1 MKKNTKIV
9 ASISDRR
16 CSIDFI
22 RDLYNAGMN
31 VVRMNTAHATKEGFD
46 EIISNVRTVSDKIA
60 ILIDTKGPEVRTL
73 ASDKE
78 YLEFKTG
85 DIVKIKGGQE
95 GITSKEC
102 IYVSYPNF
110 VDDLSVGKQI
120 LIDDGDMEL
129 IVKEK
134 HADELVCEVC
144 NDSNLGNR
152 KSVNVPGVRINLPS
166 LTEKDRNNILY
177 AIEKNIDFIAHS
189 FVRNA
194 QDVLDIKK
202 ILDEHNSPIK
212 IIAKIENQ
220 EGVDNIDSIL
230 EVADGVMVARGDLG
244 IEIPQERIP
253 GIQRMLI
260 RKCIFT
266 RKPVIVATQML
277 HTMIDHPRPT
287 RAEITDIANAVLS
300 STDALMLSGETA
312 YGKYPVE
319 AVKTMSKVAIETEQ
333 YKTKDDEMKI
343 PLVENYTDV
352 SSFLAKQAV
361 KATQKMKVRG
371 IITDSYTGN
380 TARSVASH
388 RGKYPVYALCFNKTT
403 MRQLALSYGITPYY
417 LEGKDNAREYLKE
430 ALQQLVANHDL
441 QPDDMVAYL
450 NGSFND
456 NSGTTFLEINR
467 ISTVLEKFNDYT
479 LPSFEQR

>member
-16 CSIDFI
+16 CSVDFI
-22 RDLYNAGMN
+22 RELYEAGMN
-31 VVRMNTAHATKEGFD
+31 VVRMNTAHASKEGFD
-46 EIISNVRTVSDKIA
+46 EIIKNVRTVSDQIA
-60 ILIDTKGPEVRTL
+60 ILIDTKGPEVRTI
-73 ASDKE
+73 ASNQDSI
-78 YLEFKTG
+78 EFKTG
-85 DIVKIKGGQE
+85 DIVKIKGSTE
-95 GITSKEC
+95 GTTTKEC
-102 IYVSYPNF
+102 IYVSYTKF
-110 VDDLSVGKQI
+110 VEDLSVGKQI

-134 HADELVCEVC
+134 NNDELVCEVC
-144 NDSNLGNR
+144 NDAVLGNR

-166 LTEKDRNNILY
+166 LTEKDKNNILY
-177 AIEKNIDFIAHS
+177 AIENNLDFIAHS
-189 FVRNA
+189 FVRTA
-194 QDVLDIKK
+194 QDVMDIKE
-202 ILDEHNSPIK
+202 ILDSHNSPIK

-230 EVADGVMVARGDLG
+230 KVADGVMVARGDLG

-260 RKCIFT
+260 RKCIFA

-287 RAEITDIANAVLS
+287 RAEIADIANAVLS

-319 AVKTMSKVAIETEQ
+319 AVKTMTKVAIEAEQ
-333 YKTKDDEMKI
+333 YKTKDDELKI

-361 KATQKMKVRG
+361 KATQKLQVKG
-371 IITDSYTGN
+371 IITDSYSGN
-380 TARSVASH
+380 TARSIASH
-388 RGKYPVYALCFNKTT
+388 RGKCPVYALCFNKTT

-417 LEGKDNAREYLKE
+417 LEAKDNTREYLKE
-430 ALQQLVANHDL
+430 ALQQLVANHAL

-450 NGSFND
+450 NGSFSG

-467 ISTVLEKFNDYT
+467 ISTVLEKFNDYN
-479 LPSFEQR
+479 LPCFDNE